1 MYSLI
6 RTCIGG
12 IIFCC
17 IVLRIKKSNKTH
29 KNKIFFLAIIISTT
43 FITILAFIP
52 FENIFITF
60 ASPEKAFHYYQG
72 NKTKVKLVVNGKD
85 SDLVIG
91 EDDDV
96 HIYLIV
102 PKVANGWKISNAI
115 NTKCIL
121 YKTYNRINIGV
132 HQYKNTN
139 DYFVS
144 ILDMNGGYSQI
155 TDSFQSEFSALEQ
168 PMDVLEKTYVTYY
181 TNIQDFTDEYWIN
194 VNGEKIIVNA
204 Q

>member
-1 MYSLI
+1 MYGLI
-6 RTCIGG
+6 RLCIGCIVFG
-12 IIFCC
+12 CIKLKFKELIKTRRHKIYILVIAAIFSIIFM
-17 IVLRIKKSNKTH
+17 
-29 KNKIFFLAIIISTT
+29 
-43 FITILAFIP
+43 FIP
-52 FENIFITF
+52 FENLFITF
-60 ASPEKAFHYYQG
+60 SSPEKVFNYCYTK
-72 NKTKVKLVVNGKD
+72 KTKVKLVVEGKD

-91 EDDDV
+91 EDDDA

-102 PKVANGWKISNAI
+102 PKVANGWKIGMWT
-115 NTKCIL
+115 NTKLIS
-121 YKTYNRINIGV
+121 YEMYNSISV
-132 HQYKNTN
+132 DVYQYKNTN

>member
-1 MYSLI
+1 M
-6 RTCIGG
+6 
-12 IIFCC
+12 
-17 IVLRIKKSNKTH
+17 
-29 KNKIFFLAIIISTT
+29 
-43 FITILAFIP
+43 FIP
-52 FENIFITF
+52 FENLFITF
-60 ASPEKAFHYYQG
+60 SSPEKVFNYCYTK
-72 NKTKVKLVVNGKD
+72 KTKAKLVVEGKD

-91 EDDDV
+91 EDDDA

-102 PKVANGWKISNAI
+102 PKVANGWKIGMWT
-115 NTKCIL
+115 NTKLIS
-121 YKTYNRINIGV
+121 YEMYNSISV
-132 HQYKNTN
+132 DVYQYKNTN

-194 VNGEKIIVNA
+194 VNGEKIIVND

>member
-1 MYSLI
+1 MYGLI
-6 RTCIGG
+6 RLCIGCIVFG
-12 IIFCC
+12 CIKLKFKELIKTRRHKIYILVIAAIFSIIFM
-17 IVLRIKKSNKTH
+17 
-29 KNKIFFLAIIISTT
+29 
-43 FITILAFIP
+43 FIP
-52 FENIFITF
+52 FENLFITF
-60 ASPEKAFHYYQG
+60 SSPEKVFNYCYTK
-72 NKTKVKLVVNGKD
+72 KTKVKLVVEGKD

-91 EDDDV
+91 EDDDA

-102 PKVANGWKISNAI
+102 PKVANGWKIGMWT
-115 NTKCIL
+115 NTKLIS
-121 YKTYNRINIGV
+121 YEMYNSISV
-132 HQYKNTN
+132 DVYQYKNTN

-194 VNGEKIIVNA
+194 VNGEKIIVND

>member
-1 MYSLI
+1 MYGLI
-6 RTCIGG
+6 RLCIGCIVFG
-12 IIFCC
+12 CIKLKFKELIKTRRHKIYILVIAAIFSIIFM
-17 IVLRIKKSNKTH
+17 
-29 KNKIFFLAIIISTT
+29 
-43 FITILAFIP
+43 FIP
-52 FENIFITF
+52 FENLFITF
-60 ASPEKAFHYYQG
+60 SSPEKVFNYCYTK
-72 NKTKVKLVVNGKD
+72 KTKVKLVVEGKD

-91 EDDDV
+91 EDDDA

-102 PKVANGWKISNAI
+102 PKVANGWKIGMWT
-115 NTKCIL
+115 NTKLIS
-121 YKTYNRINIGV
+121 YEMYNSISV
-132 HQYKNTN
+132 DVYQYKNTN

-168 PMDVLEKTYVTYY
+168 PIDVLEKTYVTYC

>member
-1 MYSLI
+1 MYGLI
-6 RTCIGG
+6 RLCIGCIVFG
-12 IIFCC
+12 CIKLKFKELIKTRRHKIYILVIAAIFSIIFM
-17 IVLRIKKSNKTH
+17 
-29 KNKIFFLAIIISTT
+29 
-43 FITILAFIP
+43 FIP
-52 FENIFITF
+52 FENLFITF
-60 ASPEKAFHYYQG
+60 SSPEKVFNYCYTK
-72 NKTKVKLVVNGKD
+72 KTKAKLVVEGKD

-91 EDDDV
+91 EDDDA

-102 PKVANGWKISNAI
+102 PKVANGWKIGMWT
-115 NTKCIL
+115 NTKLIS
-121 YKTYNRINIGV
+121 YEMYNSISV
-132 HQYKNTN
+132 DVYQYKNTN

-168 PMDVLEKTYVTYY
+168 PMDVLEKTYVTYC

>member
-1 MYSLI
+1 MYGLIRLCIGCIVFGCIKLKFKELIKTRRYKIYILAIAAIFSLI
-6 RTCIGG
+6 
-12 IIFCC
+12 FM
-17 IVLRIKKSNKTH
+17 
-29 KNKIFFLAIIISTT
+29 
-43 FITILAFIP
+43 FIP
-52 FENIFITF
+52 FENLFITF
-60 ASPEKAFHYYQG
+60 SSPEKVFNYCYTK
-72 NKTKVKLVVNGKD
+72 KTKVKLVVEGKD

-91 EDDDV
+91 EDDDA

-102 PKVANGWKISNAI
+102 PKVANGWKIGMWT
-115 NTKCIL
+115 NTKLIS
-121 YKTYNRINIGV
+121 YEMYNNISV
-132 HQYKNTN
+132 DVYQYKNTN

-168 PMDVLEKTYVTYY
+168 PIDVLEKTYVTYC

>member
-1 MYSLI
+1 MYGLI
-6 RTCIGG
+6 RLCIGCIVFG
-12 IIFCC
+12 CIKLKFKELIKTRRHKIYILVIAAIFSIIFM
-17 IVLRIKKSNKTH
+17 
-29 KNKIFFLAIIISTT
+29 
-43 FITILAFIP
+43 FIP
-52 FENIFITF
+52 FENLFITF
-60 ASPEKAFHYYQG
+60 SSPEKVFNYCYTK
-72 NKTKVKLVVNGKD
+72 KTKAKLVVEGKD

-91 EDDDV
+91 QDDDT

-115 NTKCIL
+115 NMKHISH
-121 YKTYNRINIGV
+121 TYGMYNSTSV
-132 HQYKNTN
+132 EVYQYKNTN

-155 TDSFQSEFSALEQ
+155 TDSFNSKFSSLVQ
-168 PMDVLEKTYVTYY
+168 PIDVLEKTYVTYY

-194 VNGEKIIVNA
+194 VNGEKIIVND

>member
-1 MYSLI
+1 MYGLI
-6 RTCIGG
+6 RLCIGCIVFG
-12 IIFCC
+12 CIKLNFKEIIKTLSHKIYIFVIAAIFSIIFM
-17 IVLRIKKSNKTH
+17 
-29 KNKIFFLAIIISTT
+29 
-43 FITILAFIP
+43 FIP
-52 FENIFITF
+52 FENLFITF
-60 ASPEKAFHYYQG
+60 SSPEKVFNYCYTK
-72 NKTKVKLVVNGKD
+72 KTKAKLVVEGKD

-91 EDDDV
+91 EDDDA

-102 PKVANGWKISNAI
+102 PKVANGWKIGMWT
-115 NTKCIL
+115 NTKLIS
-121 YKTYNRINIGV
+121 YEMYNSISV
-132 HQYKNTN
+132 DVYQYKNTN

-181 TNIQDFTDEYWIN
+181 TNIQDFTDEYWVN

>member
-1 MYSLI
+1 MYGLIRLCIGCIVFGCIKLKFKELIKTRRYKIYILAIAAIFSLI
-6 RTCIGG
+6 
-12 IIFCC
+12 FM
-17 IVLRIKKSNKTH
+17 
-29 KNKIFFLAIIISTT
+29 
-43 FITILAFIP
+43 FIP
-52 FENIFITF
+52 FENLFITF
-60 ASPEKAFHYYQG
+60 SSPEKVFNYCYTK
-72 NKTKVKLVVNGKD
+72 KTKVKLVVEGKD

-91 EDDDV
+91 EDDDA

-102 PKVANGWKISNAI
+102 PKVANGWKIGMWT
-115 NTKCIL
+115 NTKLIS
-121 YKTYNRINIGV
+121 YEMYNNISV
-132 HQYKNTN
+132 DVYQYKNTN

-168 PMDVLEKTYVTYY
+168 PIDVLEKTYVTYC
-181 TNIQDFTDEYWIN
+181 TNIQDFTDEYWVN

>member
-1 MYSLI
+1 MYGLI
-6 RTCIGG
+6 RLCIGCIVFG
-12 IIFCC
+12 CIKLKFKELIKTRRHKIYILVIAAIFSIIFM
-17 IVLRIKKSNKTH
+17 
-29 KNKIFFLAIIISTT
+29 
-43 FITILAFIP
+43 FIP
-52 FENIFITF
+52 FENLFITF
-60 ASPEKAFHYYQG
+60 SSPEKVFNYCYTK
-72 NKTKVKLVVNGKD
+72 KTKAKLVVEGKD

-91 EDDDV
+91 EDDDA

-102 PKVANGWKISNAI
+102 PKVANGWKIGMWT
-115 NTKCIL
+115 NTKLIS
-121 YKTYNRINIGV
+121 YEMYNSISV
-132 HQYKNTN
+132 DVYQYKNTN

>member
-1 MYSLI
+1 MYGLI
-6 RTCIGG
+6 RLCIGCIVFG
-12 IIFCC
+12 CIKLKFKELIKTRRHKIYILVIAAIFSIIFM
-17 IVLRIKKSNKTH
+17 
-29 KNKIFFLAIIISTT
+29 
-43 FITILAFIP
+43 FIP
-52 FENIFITF
+52 FENLFITF
-60 ASPEKAFHYYQG
+60 SSPEKVFNYCYTK
-72 NKTKVKLVVNGKD
+72 KTKAKLVVEGKD

-91 EDDDV
+91 EDDDA

-102 PKVANGWKISNAI
+102 PKVANGWKIGMWT
-115 NTKCIL
+115 NTKLIS
-121 YKTYNRINIGV
+121 YEMYNSISV
-132 HQYKNTN
+132 DVYQYKNTN
-139 DYFVS
+139 HYFVS

>member
-1 MYSLI
+1 MYGLI
-6 RTCIGG
+6 RLCIGCIVFG
-12 IIFCC
+12 CIKLKFKELIKTRRHKIYILVIAAIFSIIFM
-17 IVLRIKKSNKTH
+17 
-29 KNKIFFLAIIISTT
+29 
-43 FITILAFIP
+43 FIP
-52 FENIFITF
+52 FENLFITF
-60 ASPEKAFHYYQG
+60 SSPEKVFNYCYTK
-72 NKTKVKLVVNGKD
+72 KTKAKLVVEGKD

-91 EDDDV
+91 EDDDA

-102 PKVANGWKISNAI
+102 PKVANGWKIGMWT
-115 NTKCIL
+115 NTKLIS
-121 YKTYNRINIGV
+121 YEMYNSISV
-132 HQYKNTN
+132 DVYQYKNTN

-194 VNGEKIIVNA
+194 VNGEKIIVND

>member
-1 MYSLI
+1 MW
-6 RTCIGG
+6 T
-12 IIFCC
+12 
-17 IVLRIKKSNKTH
+17 
-29 KNKIFFLAIIISTT
+29 
-43 FITILAFIP
+43 
-52 FENIFITF
+52 
-60 ASPEKAFHYYQG
+60 
-72 NKTKVKLVVNGKD
+72 
-85 SDLVIG
+85 
-91 EDDDV
+91 
-96 HIYLIV
+96 
-102 PKVANGWKISNAI
+102 
-115 NTKCIL
+115 NTKLIS
-121 YKTYNRINIGV
+121 YEMYNSISV
-132 HQYKNTN
+132 DVYQYKNTN

>member
-1 MYSLI
+1 MYGLI
-6 RTCIGG
+6 RLCIGCIVFG
-12 IIFCC
+12 CIKLKFKELIKTRRHKIYILVIAAIFSIIFM
-17 IVLRIKKSNKTH
+17 
-29 KNKIFFLAIIISTT
+29 
-43 FITILAFIP
+43 FIP
-52 FENIFITF
+52 FENLFITF
-60 ASPEKAFHYYQG
+60 SSPEKVFNYCYTK
-72 NKTKVKLVVNGKD
+72 KTKVKLVVEGKD

-91 EDDDV
+91 EDDDA

-102 PKVANGWKISNAI
+102 PKVANGWKIGMWT
-115 NTKCIL
+115 NTKLIS
-121 YKTYNRINIGV
+121 YEMYNSISV
-132 HQYKNTN
+132 DVYQYKNTN

-194 VNGEKIIVNA
+194 VNGEKIIVT
-204 Q
+204 

>member
-1 MYSLI
+1 MYGLI
-6 RTCIGG
+6 RLCIGCIVFG
-12 IIFCC
+12 CIKLKFKELIKTRRHKIYILVIAAIFSIIFM
-17 IVLRIKKSNKTH
+17 
-29 KNKIFFLAIIISTT
+29 
-43 FITILAFIP
+43 FIP
-52 FENIFITF
+52 FENLFITF
-60 ASPEKAFHYYQG
+60 SSPEKVFNYCYTK
-72 NKTKVKLVVNGKD
+72 KTKVKLVVEGKD

-91 EDDDV
+91 EDDDA

-102 PKVANGWKISNAI
+102 PKVANGWKIGMWT
-115 NTKCIL
+115 NTKLIS
-121 YKTYNRINIGV
+121 YEMYNSISV
-132 HQYKNTN
+132 DVYQYKNTN

-168 PMDVLEKTYVTYY
+168 PIDVLEKTYVTYY

-194 VNGEKIIVNA
+194 VNGEKIIVND